1 MIDFFTKDEAEK
13 IEAIKKDIEK
23 AEAEIAEARA
33 RIERSQ
39 AGENEFFMMAEEAG
53 QAEQLRKIE
62 RLEAEIAKAK
72 AKELEIIGGSKEP
85 IIVNQ
90 DNSTNDNSTNS
101 SSTSVTGKSTTPLAY
116 SDAYYVIP

>member
-1 MIDFFTKDEAEK
+1 
-13 IEAIKKDIEK
+13 
-23 AEAEIAEARA
+23 
-33 RIERSQ
+33 
-39 AGENEFFMMAEEAG
+39 MMAEEAG